1 MNLAGLSLVFLLT
14 PEGSQALGSFVGSA
28 GSLTGHVVGEGDPGV
43 WIAVQ
48 DPEAVDR
55 IVFLL
60 LKWDYVVTAMP
71 VGFPRESEP
80 PTRQRIGF

>member
-43 WIAVQ
+43 WITVQ
-48 DPEAVDR
+48 DPETVDR

-71 VGFPRESEP
+71 VGFPQESEP